1 MTKGT
6 TKRMI
11 IMLIIAAVLIGGMV
25 WFQHFKSTMI
35 AKAIKG
41 MSNPPQTVSTIVA
54 QESSWQPT
62 VEALGNLRASQ
73 QASLSPQIAGVVT
86 AIHFRSGE
94 KVRAG
99 QVLAQI
105 NDAPQRAQLA
115 QLQAQVGQLQAQL
128 NLAQITLAQDEAQ
141 LKAQAISQAVVD
153 TDRANVT
160 SVQAQLKALAEQI
173 NAQKAVLAQATVTA
187 PFTGVLGIRQVNLG
201 QYLAPGTAVVT
212 LQALDPMDIDF
223 TVPQNQIDLVHVGMK
238 AELTTNA
245 APGKTFEAKVIAVE
259 PQINTATR
267 NLTVRAR
274 IPNPKGELLP
284 GVFATIRLTDGEP
297 RNYITLPNAAVAYNP
312 YGATVFLVKDEGKGA
327 DGKPKL
333 VAEQRFITTGLTRGD
348 QVAVLS
354 GLKAGDT
361 VVTAGQLKLRNG
373 VPVLINNSVQ
383 PSDNP
388 NPQVPNS

>member
-128 NLAQITLAQDEAQ
+128 NLAQITLKRDEAQ
-141 LKAQAISQAVVD
+141 LKVQAISQAVVD

-187 PFTGVLGIRQVNLG
+187 PFAGVLGIRQVNLG